1 MSEPVELY
9 CTQDED
15 TGEWL
20 VWFPHPL
27 GGMNVLETFD
37 NEKDARLFWHEQI
50 FTADYSECDKEDSAD
65 FGDEE

>member
-1 MSEPVELY
+1 MTELVKLY
-9 CTQDED
+9 CTQDKD

-37 NEKDARLFWHEQI
+37 NETDARAFHKDQL
-50 FTADYSECDKEDSAD
+50 DSA
-65 FGDEE
+65 EI

>member
-1 MSEPVELY
+1 MTEPVELY

-27 GGMNVLETFD
+27 GGMDVLGTFD
-37 NEKDARLFWHEQI
+37 NQTEAQAFWQEQM
-50 FTADYSECDKEDSAD
+50 DSAD

>member
-1 MSEPVELY
+1 MDESVELY

-15 TGEWL
+15 TGKWL

-37 NEKDARLFWHEQI
+37 NETKARIFWHQQM
-50 FTADYSECDKEDSAD
+50 D
-65 FGDEE
+65 

>member
-1 MSEPVELY
+1 MNDPVELY
-9 CTQDED
+9 CTQDAD

-27 GGMNVLETFD
+27 GGMDVLGTFD
-37 NEKDARLFWHEQI
+37 NETEARAFWQEQM
-50 FTADYSECDKEDSAD
+50 DSAD

>member
-1 MSEPVELY
+1 MNDPVELY

-27 GGMNVLETFD
+27 GGMDVLGTFD
-37 NEKDARLFWHEQI
+37 NETEARASWQQQM
-50 FTADYSECDKEDSAD
+50 DSSD
-65 FGDEE
+65 FGEEE